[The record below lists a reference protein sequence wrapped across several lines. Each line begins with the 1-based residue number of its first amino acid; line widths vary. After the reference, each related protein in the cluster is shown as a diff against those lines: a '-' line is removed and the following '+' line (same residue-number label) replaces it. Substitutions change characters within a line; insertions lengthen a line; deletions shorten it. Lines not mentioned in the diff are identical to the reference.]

1 VAGFR
6 KISVL
11 MLTLVIAEF
20 DSVSESLYIVAD
32 LDSAAGLDLIKEG
45 LNSLVCW
52 AILASSLNLTFVLG
66 R

>member
-1 VAGFR
+1 
-6 KISVL
+6 